1 MLVYT
6 AKIGIKINKTKVL
19 CTYLCTRAESSSLK
33 ERCAGFCFAFTNS
46 QKLVFHGFGGLE
58 ATFRLKFYD
67 LFLSIAYYMLIN
79 FKKMLCK
86 ALYNKLLQRIKT
98 LEKRLFECYKR
109 LFECF
114 FRLKK
119 RLFECLRRHTF
130 LNVVFN
136 FYICEH
142 SFCRF

>member
-33 ERCAGFCFAFTNS
+33 ERSAGFCFAFTNI

-79 FKKMLCK
+79 F
-86 ALYNKLLQRIKT
+86 
-98 LEKRLFECYKR
+98 
-109 LFECF
+109 
-114 FRLKK
+114 
-119 RLFECLRRHTF
+119 
-130 LNVVFN
+130 
-136 FYICEH
+136 
-142 SFCRF
+142 